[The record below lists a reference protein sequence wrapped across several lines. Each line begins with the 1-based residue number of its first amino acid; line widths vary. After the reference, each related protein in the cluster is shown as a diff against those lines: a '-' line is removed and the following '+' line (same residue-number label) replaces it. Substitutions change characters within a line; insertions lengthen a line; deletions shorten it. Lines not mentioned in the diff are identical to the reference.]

1 MFNRRL
7 LALAA
12 LALVLSLALALAG
25 CSGTS
30 NQASPAAGTSVAKPP
45 ASAGS
50 SSTAGSSTAGS
61 ATAGSSS
68 VAEPAAHAVVVI
80 SDTAFTPATITIKPG
95 QQVFWE
101 NEGKVAH
108 NVTFDDGSVS
118 SPDITSGSS
127 AAHKFAK
134 AGTFK
139 YHDSRQPQMTGTVV
153 VK

>member
-7 LALAA
+7 LAVAA
-12 LALVLSLALALAG
+12 LALVLALALALTG

-30 NQASPAAGTSVAKPP
+30 NQASPAAGTSVVKPP
-45 ASAGS
+45 SSA
-50 SSTAGSSTAGS
+50 SSTAGS

-80 SDTAFTPATITIKPG
+80 SDTAFAPATITIKPG

-101 NEGKVAH
+101 NDGKVAH
-108 NVTFDDGSVS
+108 NITFDDGSVS
-118 SPDITSGSS
+118 SPDITAGSS

>member
-30 NQASPAAGTSVAKPP
+30 NQASPAVGTSVTKPP

-50 SSTAGSSTAGS
+50 SSTAGS

-139 YHDSRQPQMTGTVV
+139 YHDSRQPQLTGTVV